1 MWSEKGKRD
10 IYGTLTTVYM
20 YMYKIVRYLH
30 EPLDPLAILQDLP
43 RVRKPAQLLTA
54 LDQHRDEASEH
65 DADLESVCPHH
76 RLHPSLKE
84 TNF

>member
-1 MWSEKGKRD
+1 
-10 IYGTLTTVYM
+10 M

-30 EPLDPLAILQDLP
+30 KPLDSLAILQDLP

-65 DADLESVCPHH
+65 DADLESVCPHY
-76 RLHPSLKE
+76 RLHSSLENKIICFE
-84 TNF
+84 LVGSIIKLRNSNGV